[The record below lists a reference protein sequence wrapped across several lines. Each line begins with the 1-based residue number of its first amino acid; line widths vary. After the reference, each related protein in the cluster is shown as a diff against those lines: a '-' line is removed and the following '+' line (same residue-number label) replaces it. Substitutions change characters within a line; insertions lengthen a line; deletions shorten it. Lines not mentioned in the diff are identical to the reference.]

1 MLRDGGQNN
10 GVESLQKSQLR
21 KELRRRLRE
30 AFPTEVS
37 RISPALL
44 AGLRGL
50 LRLRN
55 PVALAAYAAFR
66 EEPDLT
72 PLLEE
77 WLTSGKLL
85 YLPRFRQAD
94 AVYEMVAIR
103 NLATDC
109 VRGKYGILEP
119 SPELPVE
126 EHLATDTLWFIP
138 GVGFDY
144 KGNRLGRGCGY

>member
-50 LRLRN
+50 
-55 PVALAAYAAFR
+55 
-66 EEPDLT
+66 
-72 PLLEE
+72 
-77 WLTSGKLL
+77 
-85 YLPRFRQAD
+85 
-94 AVYEMVAIR
+94 
-103 NLATDC
+103 
-109 VRGKYGILEP
+109 
-119 SPELPVE
+119 
-126 EHLATDTLWFIP
+126 
-138 GVGFDY
+138 
-144 KGNRLGRGCGY
+144 